1 MGPSGACG
9 KTAQVPCVP
18 ELASG
23 PRDLCKA
30 PVKAGGDGK
39 RIQREG
45 EGKKQMYF
53 WSEAPVAFGTSRLKF
68 PAACGISDGKEGQED
83 TQNR

>member
-1 MGPSGACG
+1 M
-9 KTAQVPCVP
+9 AQVCCAP

-23 PRDLCKA
+23 PWDLCKA

-39 RIQREG
+39 GIQKVG

-53 WSEAPVAFGTSRLKF
+53 WSEAPVAFGASRLKF
-68 PAACGISDGKEGQED
+68 PPACGVSDGQEGQGD